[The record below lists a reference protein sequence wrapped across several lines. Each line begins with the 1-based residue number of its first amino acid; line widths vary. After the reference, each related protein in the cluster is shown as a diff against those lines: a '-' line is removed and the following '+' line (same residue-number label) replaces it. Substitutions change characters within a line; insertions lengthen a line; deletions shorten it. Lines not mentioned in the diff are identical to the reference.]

1 MAASSLC
8 FAVIAASFALLAA
21 SVSSLQPTVFSVGD
35 EKGWTVPSGNGT
47 ESYNHW
53 AKRNRFQVGDVLEF
67 KYANDSVLRV
77 SHDDYKQCST
87 EIPMSRFT
95 DGDTKFAFD
104 TFGPFYFISG
114 VPGHCEAGQRMIARV
129 MAPSTLT
136 GGAPAAA
143 PGMPPA
149 TTPVVPAGAPVPATS
164 STSRDIG
171 APPPSGSSDSSSTG
185 GAAASTPSPMP
196 EASGASTRGV
206 LSVVSSIVL
215 GFMVVAVISLFVLA

>member
-1 MAASSLC
+1 MAASSLLC
-8 FAVIAASFALLAA
+8 FAVIAASCALLVA
-21 SVSSLQPTVFSVGD
+21 SVSSLQPTVFNVGD

-53 AKRNRFQVGDVLEF
+53 AKRNRFQVGDILEF

-87 EIPMSRFT
+87 ETPMSRFT
-95 DGDTKFAFD
+95 DGDTKFPFD

-136 GGAPAAA
+136 GGA
-143 PGMPPA
+143 PA

-185 GAAASTPSPMP
+185 GAAASTPSPSPMP
-196 EASGASTRGV
+196 EASGASTRRV
-206 LSVVSSIVL
+206 LSVVSSIVI
-215 GFMVVAVISLFVLA
+215 GFMVVAVISLFVLV